1 MKNLLLSLSFFL
13 SIQAY
18 SQINFENGYLITNN
32 NTKTSCLIKN
42 LGWQKNPT
50 KVEYKLNENS
60 PSQFATINEIKEF
73 NVGDKYKFVR
83 FNTKIDKSSNNVDS
97 MTAERNPV
105 FNDEILFL
113 KVLVEGEVNLYE
125 YEESNLVKYF
135 ISSGDHSNVTQLVY
149 IEYLIDNA
157 FAKNNT
163 FRQQLSVALKSDVL
177 KTKDFEYLKY
187 EKKSLVAIVE
197 KYDNTKGIK
206 STNFEIKQNQ
216 QSVNMKVFAGV
227 NFTSL
232 SLSDPEVLKMKFN
245 FDNEAVFAAGLEA
258 EFILPFNQN
267 KWSLFVAPNFQSYS
281 STTNT
286 TEIKTIKADYKFI
299 ELPFGVRYSMFIK
312 KNAQIFINT
321 GCTLVF
327 DIDSNVS
334 YQGEYSK
341 TVLDIASTPNLFAG
355 IGFRKNKFG
364 LELRYNTS
372 RDIFRGYKYWSS
384 KYNSIGIL
392 ASYKI
397 F

>member
-73 NVGDKYKFVR
+73 NVGEKYKFVR
-83 FNTKIDKSSNNVDS
+83 FNTKIDKSSNNVDL

-125 YEESNLVKYF
+125 YEETNLVKYF

-157 FAKNNT
+157 VAKNNN
-163 FRQQLSVALKSDVL
+163 FRQQLSIALKSDEL

-187 EKKSLVAIVE
+187 EKNHL
-197 KYDNTKGIK
+197 
-206 STNFEIKQNQ
+206 
-216 QSVNMKVFAGV
+216 
-227 NFTSL
+227 
-232 SLSDPEVLKMKFN
+232 
-245 FDNEAVFAAGLEA
+245 
-258 EFILPFNQN
+258 
-267 KWSLFVAPNFQSYS
+267 
-281 STTNT
+281 
-286 TEIKTIKADYKFI
+286 
-299 ELPFGVRYSMFIK
+299 
-312 KNAQIFINT
+312 
-321 GCTLVF
+321 
-327 DIDSNVS
+327 
-334 YQGEYSK
+334 
-341 TVLDIASTPNLFAG
+341 
-355 IGFRKNKFG
+355 
-364 LELRYNTS
+364 
-372 RDIFRGYKYWSS
+372 
-384 KYNSIGIL
+384 
-392 ASYKI
+392 
-397 F
+397 

>member
-1 MKNLLLSLSFFL
+1 MKNLLLLLSFFL
-13 SIQAY
+13 SIQSY
-18 SQINFENGYLITNN
+18 SQIDFENGYIISND

-42 LGWQKNPT
+42 MGWQKNPT
-50 KVEYKLNENS
+50 KIKYKLNENS
-60 PSQFATINEIKEF
+60 SYQFATINEIKEF
-73 NVGDKYKFVR
+73 SVGGKYKYVR

-232 SLSDPEVLKMKFN
+232 SLSNPEFTTTNIN
-245 FDNEAVFAAGLEA
+245 FDNEAVFVTGLEA
-258 EFILPFNQN
+258 EFILPFNQK
-267 KWSLFVAPNFQSYS
+267 KWSLIVDPNFQSYS
-281 STTNT
+281 STTHT
-286 TEIKTIKADYKFI
+286 TDNKTIKADYKFI
-299 ELPFGVRYSMFIK
+299 ELPFGVRYSFFIK
-312 KNAQIFINT
+312 KNSQIFINT
-321 GCTLVF
+321 GCTLTF
-327 DIDSNVS
+327 DFDSTVS
-334 YQGEYSK
+334 YQGSYSK
-341 TVLDIASTPNLFAG
+341 IALDISTLPNLFAG
-355 IGFRKNKFG
+355 IGFRKNKLG

-372 RDIFRGYKYWSS
+372 RELLSDYQYWSS
-384 KYNSIGIL
+384 KYSSIGIL